1 MFSSLPP
8 ICAQEAN
15 FKKCASLLRAKSK
28 MLRQSV
34 FPLISPYNKREWIDK
49 VEWCMAETASQPVAG
64 GPSKRAVAETEVGRH
79 VYNVQWRVK

>member
-1 MFSSLPP
+1 
-8 ICAQEAN
+8 
-15 FKKCASLLRAKSK
+15 